1 MPEETVA
8 AQAVDL
14 AQSLVVL
21 GAAGVLALF
30 LHVILFRTLFRL
42 GWRDRFAEEVTS
54 RGRWPSRVT
63 VAILAVLAALPL
75 TTLGE
80 PLTDGLQ
87 HGLTIAAIVTAT
99 WWAVRILVAVEVALL
114 ANLVE
119 DEADAMTRRRR
130 QTQVILLRRVFAAVI
145 VVLAIGAVL
154 LTFDE
159 ARSLGTSL
167 LASAGILSLVAGI
180 AAQAT
185 LGNLIAGIQIAVAE
199 PVKLGDLVEVEG
211 EWGWVEEISLT
222 YVVVQVWDQR
232 RVILPTSYF
241 VNTPFRNWTRDTEG
255 VWGTVYWYLDHRAD
269 VDAIREEFLRQLH
282 DHPLW
287 TGDWGTLLVVDTTER
302 CITVR
307 GGVSGP
313 DGLRLWDLRCDIRE
327 GVLAWIR
334 EHQPEALPATRLLPA
349 PDGAPSHR
357 DHGRVHASARRGNGW
372 TGTGR
377 DQRSP

>member
-8 AQAVDL
+8 AHAVDL
-14 AQSLVVL
+14 AQSIIVL

-30 LHVILFRTLFRL
+30 LHVVLFRTLFRL
-42 GWRDRFAEEVTS
+42 GWRDRFAVEVTA

-63 VAILAVLAALPL
+63 VALLAVLAALPL

-80 PLTDGLQ
+80 GLTDNLQ
-87 HGLTIAAIVTAT
+87 HGLTIAAIVAAT
-99 WWAVRILVAVEVALL
+99 WWAVRVLVAVEIALL
-114 ANLVE
+114 ANLFDDHV
-119 DEADAMTRRRR
+119 DPMTRRRR

-167 LASAGILSLVAGI
+167 LASAGILSLVAGV

-185 LGNLIAGIQIAVAE
+185 LGNLVAGLQIAVAE
-199 PVKLGDLVEVEG
+199 PVKFGDLVEVEG
-211 EWGWVEEISLT
+211 QWGWVEEISLT
-222 YVVVQVWDQR
+222 YVVVQIWDQR
-232 RVILPTSYF
+232 RLILPTSYF
-241 VNTPFRNWTRDTEG
+241 VDTPFTNWTRDTEG

-269 VDAIREEFLRQLH
+269 VDAIREEFHRQLH
-282 DHPLW
+282 AHPLW

-307 GGVSGP
+307 AGVSGP

-327 GVLAWIR
+327 GILGWIR
-334 EHQPEALPATRLLPA
+334 EHQPEALPTTRLLPA
-349 PDGAPSHR
+349 PDGTATPAGGPAR
-357 DHGRVHASARRGNGW
+357 QREPAHAGNGH
-372 TGTGR
+372 GGGDR
-377 DQRSP
+377 DQR